1 MTDCLNRDIN
11 VSQPDFCTHPE
22 TGETLTLYEW
32 MSVRS
37 AGPNYLKNNVL
48 CGETF
53 IEDLKLPN
61 PSTICLNNKPIGI
74 EPYFTSWLTDVL
86 ADPPISFNGSIEIR
100 QNASTAS
107 PATPGGYQQF
117 QWYPAFLSV
126 CNQGIGV
133 PPTNNDVNWK
143 VSYQSNTDTQN
154 PTAETIECIT
164 KDCPEITFPLMGYDL
179 SNTLRHRILI
189 KNISNVKLQLHVFF
203 NCTVDLTGSQ
213 VPTPAVLL
221 QVGVAKIN
229 KTTTEITPNDVFQN
243 STTNFSLD
251 TTGSAFRFATDFLCE
266 MNNDEVIV
274 PAFRYLNVPN
284 LTQDNALV
292 WQTCSLTGQVV
303 GFCNDNLPGAQTIP
317 PPSGP
322 GV

>member
-1 MTDCLNRDIN
+1 MTDCLNRDIQ

-37 AGPNYLKNNVL
+37 AVPNYLKNNVL

-61 PSTICLNNKPIGI
+61 PTTMCLNNKPIGI
-74 EPYFTSWLTDVL
+74 EPYFMSWLTDVVS
-86 ADPPISFNGSIEIR
+86 DPPTNTNIAIEVR
-100 QNASTAS
+100 QNASTTS
-107 PATPGGYQQF
+107 PATPGGYQQY

-133 PPTNNDVNWK
+133 PPTNTDVDWN
-143 VSYQSNTDTQN
+143 VSYQSNTDSQN
-154 PTAETIECIT
+154 PSAETIECIT
-164 KDCPEITFPLMGYDL
+164 KECPGIIFPLMGYDL

-189 KNISNVKLQLHVFF
+189 KNISNIKLQLHVFF

-213 VPTPAVLL
+213 VPTPSVFL

-229 KTTTEITPNDVFQN
+229 KNTTEITPNDVFQN
-243 STTNFSLD
+243 STTNIAFVS
-251 TTGSAFRFATDFLCE
+251 TGDAYRVATDFLCE
-266 MNNDEVIV
+266 LDNDEVIV
-274 PAFRYLNVPN
+274 PTFRYLNIPN
-284 LTQDNALV
+284 LAEDNALV
-292 WQTCSLTGQVV
+292 WQTCGLTAQIV
-303 GFCNDNLPGAQTIP
+303 GFCVDNLPPAQVIP
-317 PPSGP
+317 PPTGP